1 MVSLAAI
8 RWLAD
13 QDAAF
18 VMLDRIGK
26 VLATTGP
33 VRPSDARLR
42 RAQSLAHQSGAALQI
57 VRELICQK
65 LAGQQQ
71 LVTGRLNNSE
81 AAQAIAQ
88 AREGVNTAKT
98 VRDIRQFESMAA
110 QAYWFAW
117 RAVPVNFPNADARKV
132 PEHWKSFGTR
142 VSPVSGSPRCAVN
155 PPNAILNYLYAV
167 LESESRLALAAVGLD
182 PGLGFLHVD
191 SRTRDSLACD
201 LMEPVRPEVD
211 AYVFDWISHQLLKR
225 EWFFEQR
232 DGTCRLMGLFA
243 VRLSETARTWGH
255 AIAPFA
261 EWVARTL
268 WTTIPKPGNRLGPAT
283 PLTGDHRREGR
294 GGGYARPAI
303 SPPQFPNVC
312 RGCGASISRR
322 NIHCASCGAA
332 HSKEEFDRGRL
343 AAQTPESRDRRSA
356 TQRAHVLAIR
366 AWHPSAEFAWLD
378 KKTYVSRIQPH
389 LASLAISVLQSAL
402 GISEPYAAFIRSGS
416 RVPHPRHWPTLARL
430 VGASPE

>member
-1 MVSLAAI
+1 MCI
-8 RWLAD
+8 R
-13 QDAAF
+13 
-18 VMLDRIGK
+18 DRITK
-26 VLATTGP
+26 
-33 VRPSDARLR
+33 
-42 RAQSLAHQSGAALQI
+42 
-57 VRELICQK
+57 ELIAQK
-65 LAGQQQ
+65 LFGQQQ
-71 LVTGRLNNSE
+71 V
-81 AAQAIAQ
+81 
-88 AREGVNTAKT
+88 AREKLHDVVAAEKIADFRTRVDSAST
-98 VRDIRQFESMAA
+98 VPAIRQFESLAA
-110 QAYWFAW
+110 QAYWSAW
-117 RAVPVNFPNADARKV
+117 RAVPVNFPNADARKI

-142 VSPVSGSPRCAVN
+142 ISPVSGSPRSAVN
-155 PPNAILNYLYAV
+155 PLNAILNYLYAV

-243 VRLSETARTWGH
+243 VRLSETTRIWGY

-283 PLTGDHRREGR
+283 PLTGDRRREGR
-294 GGGYARPAI
+294 GGGYARPAM
-303 SPPQFPNVC
+303 SPPQFPHLC
-312 RGCGASISRR
+312 RGCGASIPRR
-322 NIHCASCGAA
+322 NVYCSSCGEA
-332 HSKEEFDRGRL
+332 HSKEEFAKGRL
-343 AAQTPESRDRRSA
+343 ATQTPESRDRRSA

-366 AWHPSAEFAWLD
+366 SWHPSAEFEWLD
-378 KKTYVSRIQPH
+378 KKIYVSKIQPH
-389 LASLAISVLQSAL
+389 LASVAISVLQSAL

-430 VGASPE
+430 VGVSPGG